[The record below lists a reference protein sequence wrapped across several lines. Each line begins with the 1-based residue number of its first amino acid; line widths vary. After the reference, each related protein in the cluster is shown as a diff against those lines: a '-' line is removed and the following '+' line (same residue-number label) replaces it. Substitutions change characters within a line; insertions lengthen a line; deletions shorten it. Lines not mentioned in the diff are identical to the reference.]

1 MHQHVRKV
9 PEADMG
15 LLFDY
20 FVGAREHCGCNFE
33 AERLGG
39 FEIND

>member
-1 MHQHVRKV
+1 MRRLIQRS
-9 PEADMG
+9 
-15 LLFDY
+15 DY
-20 FVGAREHCGCNFE
+20 VLYSITCRRAAQQEPIRYPE